1 MCFTHCCK
9 ECGCALRRGGSRAV
23 LAKYRIFWPSTIIF
37 IFQIRIDRAP
47 RARRGARVIN
57 DLFLISAVMSAAGV
71 FLTVVMTAGVLAVAV
86 VVALNVGIVLKLA
99 AEVIAHRTVGIA

>member
-9 ECGCALRRGGSRAV
+9 ECGCALRRGGSRAAEK
-23 LAKYRIFWPSTIIF
+23 LQIFPPPYIIF

-47 RARRGARVIN
+47 RQRRGARLIN

-99 AEVIAHRTVGIA
+99 GEVTLHRTVGIA